1 MREGEV
7 AGAAM
12 GGGVLRLR
20 TSTSNSC
27 RIETRRGQ
35 GGAPGRGREVRREE
49 GARGSP
55 SLADFTGDAR
65 RDCGVRRSIPS
76 IRRRLEQEEERESTE
91 DIWGLL

>member
-1 MREGEV
+1 
-7 AGAAM
+7 M

-27 RIETRRGQ
+27 RIESRRGQ

-55 SLADFTGDAR
+55 SLADFYRG
-65 RDCGVRRSIPS
+65 CPQGLRSPAIDSVDSAAP
-76 IRRRLEQEEERESTE
+76 
-91 DIWGLL
+91 